1 MTQHYRISYQK
12 NMTVLEKIRIELL
25 QPDTYFEE
33 YTSTTFRHLVFAAL
47 GVNGPIV
54 RDDAIK
60 LFERFIKWRSKKPK
74 NYITKIGNYKLL
86 TSYEYDNLSQFVYNT
101 EPDYLSP
108 EILIKKYFDFMD
120 TIYNKRRCCVVQ

>member
-1 MTQHYRISYQK
+1 MTQDYRIYYQK
-12 NMTVLEKIRIELL
+12 NMVVLDKIRIELL
-25 QPDTYFEE
+25 QPDTHFEE
-33 YTSTTFRHLVFAAL
+33 YTSTRIRHLVFAVL
-47 GVNGPIV
+47 GVNGPTV

-86 TSYEYDNLSQFVYNT
+86 TSSEYDKLSHFVYNT

-120 TIYNKRRCCVVQ
+120 TIYNKYNACVVQ